1 MQTIKIRNLDSTED
15 NTVTDNSYLALA
27 LNENDVKRKSED
39 PNDLNPRIT
48 VKTTISQL
56 KKAILPTI
64 GDSPPVSENEEG
76 GIDVGIGDVILD
88 ENGDALVPQP
98 PVVIKQGGKDQ
109 IKITDDGISL
119 KENVI
124 IDKTLSVTGPTT
136 FNNTTTFNR
145 DVFFNELT
153 SDPSPTEG
161 KIYRKSDGLYFNG
174 SKLLTEGQ
182 GGKWVDGDSS
192 GDIVYNGGNVGIGT
206 TSPDAPLTVKGAS
219 LGSNAGAR
227 ETLAQIQGSRHRLLF
242 NEVRHESATAGV
254 NWDGVTYKLQKKVDA
269 TEMQS
274 INFVHNSGA
283 GANDNHI
290 DLYVGGHTSTDPI
303 FSCLLYT
310 SPSPRD

>member
-48 VKTTISQL
+48 DKTTISQL

-98 PVVIKQGGKDQ
+98 PVLIKQGGKDQ

-153 SDPSPTEG
+153 KAS
-161 KIYRKSDGLYFNG
+161 IYKGF
-174 SKLLTEGQ
+174 
-182 GGKWVDGDSS
+182 DS
-192 GDIVYNGGNVGIGT
+192 
-206 TSPDAPLTVKGAS
+206 
-219 LGSNAGAR
+219 
-227 ETLAQIQGSRHRLLF
+227 
-242 NEVRHESATAGV
+242 
-254 NWDGVTYKLQKKVDA
+254 
-269 TEMQS
+269 
-274 INFVHNSGA
+274 
-283 GANDNHI
+283 
-290 DLYVGGHTSTDPI
+290 
-303 FSCLLYT
+303 
-310 SPSPRD
+310 